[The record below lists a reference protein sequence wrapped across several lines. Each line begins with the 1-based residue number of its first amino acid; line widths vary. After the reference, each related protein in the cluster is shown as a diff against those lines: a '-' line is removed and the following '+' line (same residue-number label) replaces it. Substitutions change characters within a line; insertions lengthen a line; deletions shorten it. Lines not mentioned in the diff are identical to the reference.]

1 MPLDE
6 TNMWRRYYEDDFAST
21 GRITYRAKNSGFGE
35 IRAVQAESKSDEV
48 HGTRN

>member
-21 GRITYRAKNSGFGE
+21 GRRTYRAKNSGFGE